1 MTLLPSDF
9 APRAVIRYYV
19 SIVEG
24 QEVAV
29 GAWLRIALAGIV
41 LTLVCSG
48 LLAQTGDRRFQ
59 TPQASTSSQAAS
71 DQPDR
76 TPDPH
81 AEEELQKGTALTR
94 AGSFAEAIPHLRA
107 ALGRVSNEYAASF
120 NLSLSLVAT
129 GQPKVAIPILTALRE
144 NGHDNVDVNN
154 LLAQAYVG
162 DGQTQKAL
170 EALQDASRLAPENE
184 KLYLFVADACLA
196 NHEYGVGLHAVEL
209 GLAHLPNSAR
219 LHYQRGMF
227 LTLQDQFDAGKK
239 DFDKT
244 RELAPDTDIGY
255 LAGAQK
261 AMLEG
266 NVAEALRI
274 AREAVTKGDQ
284 DYRLLTLLGEALL
297 RSGIAPGEPEFKE
310 AQEAL
315 EKSVAEHSNYAGSQ
329 LALGKLAL
337 LDNRT
342 DDAIAYLEKARELN
356 PNNPSVYSN
365 LAAAYRRRGDLQR
378 AQSMLAVLAN
388 LNQAQADK
396 FRSVPGDQKPGY
408 TSSEKGQSEIEHP

>member
-1 MTLLPSDF
+1 MRKQTTRKTVRHSSTSRSKAECSTTADKTRVGILFHGGVPSIPSRVNVYGTRREFCILYSIPLSRRNSTPFELGHGAPNRAEYSAIVAVWRTTSEGRGSPTGVTLLPSDF

-196 NHEYGVGLHAVEL
+196 NHEYGVGL
-209 GLAHLPNSAR
+209 
-219 LHYQRGMF
+219 
-227 LTLQDQFDAGKK
+227 
-239 DFDKT
+239 
-244 RELAPDTDIGY
+244 
-255 LAGAQK
+255 
-261 AMLEG
+261 
-266 NVAEALRI
+266 
-274 AREAVTKGDQ
+274 
-284 DYRLLTLLGEALL
+284 
-297 RSGIAPGEPEFKE
+297 
-310 AQEAL
+310 
-315 EKSVAEHSNYAGSQ
+315 
-329 LALGKLAL
+329 
-337 LDNRT
+337 
-342 DDAIAYLEKARELN
+342 
-356 PNNPSVYSN
+356 
-365 LAAAYRRRGDLQR
+365 
-378 AQSMLAVLAN
+378 
-388 LNQAQADK
+388 
-396 FRSVPGDQKPGY
+396 
-408 TSSEKGQSEIEHP
+408 